1 MITSNELRNGMN
13 IIYDGNL
20 YQVVDFMHVKEA
32 NCAAFVRA
40 KCRNLRTGATTSFSI
55 NAGTKIEQANVEKKQ
70 MQFVYATYDAFVI
83 MDNDTYEQIEIPMDK
98 MQWEK
103 NFLVEGMGVDV
114 TQYEG
119 EILGIAL
126 PDKVTLEVTE
136 ATPAV
141 AGNTA
146 TSALKE
152 VTLQTGFVVKVPMFI
167 NQGDKVVIST
177 ADGKY
182 YSRA

>member
-1 MITSNELRNGMN
+1 MAVE
-13 IIYDGNL
+13 
-20 YQVVDFMHVKEA
+20 
-32 NCAAFVRA
+32 FV
-40 KCRNLRTGATTSFSI
+40 F
-55 NAGTKIEQANVEKKQ
+55 
-70 MQFVYATYDAFVI
+70 

-126 PDKVTLEVTE
+126 PDKVTLEVTQ

-167 NQGDKVVIST
+167 NQGDKVVVST